1 MISDPAIS
9 RLFAES
15 SRPLRSLEFFPPKDE
30 AGVAALKETAAELAK
45 IAPDFASVT
54 YGAGGST
61 RQRTAEVS
69 QLLRAALGCPIM
81 PHLTCVGHSREELHA
96 LADEIHASGFRNI
109 MTLRGDLPKSETQG
123 TAGTTSTAD
132 DARLGLRP
140 RARAK
145 MEEPPAPKFASD
157 LVALLKARHSDFCLG
172 VAAYPETHPQAASAD
187 ADIAHLKAK
196 VDAGADF
203 AVTQLFFDNAVYF
216 RFVEKCRVAGITV
229 PIVPGIMPALSLAQV
244 RRFTAMCEVVLPE
257 KLAAQLDAA
266 GEDNPDEV
274 AHVGTQWAISQVR
287 ELLAGG
293 APGYHLYT
301 LNRAR
306 STMELCAALA
316 DV

>member
-1 MISDPAIS
+1 MIPDFTIS
-9 RLFAES
+9 RLLAEN

-30 AGVAALKETAAELAK
+30 AGVAALKQTATELAK

-69 QLLRAALGCPIM
+69 QLLRGELGCPIM

-96 LADEIHASGFRNI
+96 LADEIHAGGFRNI
-109 MTLRGDLPKSETQG
+109 MTLRGDWPKS
-123 TAGTTSTAD
+123 ANVSSTPPVD
-132 DARLGLRP
+132 SLR
-140 RARAK
+140 
-145 MEEPPAPKFASD
+145 FASD

-172 VAAYPETHPQAASAD
+172 VAAYPEKHPQAVSAD
-187 ADIAHLKAK
+187 ADIEHLKAK

-203 AVTQLFFDNAVYF
+203 AVTQLFFDNSAYF
-216 RFVEKCRVAGITV
+216 CFVEKCRAAGITV

-244 RRFTAMCEVVLPE
+244 RRFTTACEVVLPE
-257 KLAAQLDAA
+257 KLASQLDAA
-266 GEDNPDEV
+266 GKDNPDEV
-274 AHVGTQWAISQVR
+274 AHVGTQWAIDQVR

-293 APGYHLYT
+293 APGYHLYV

-306 STMELCAALA
+306 SAVKLCAALA
-316 DV
+316 EV

>member
-1 MISDPAIS
+1 MHPDSAIS
-9 RLFAES
+9 RLFSENP
-15 SRPLRSLEFFPPKDE
+15 RPLRSLEFFPPKD
-30 AGVAALKETAAELAK
+30 AVGVAGLKQTAAELAK

-54 YGAGGST
+54 YGAGGGT

-69 QLLRAALGCPIM
+69 QLLRGELGCPIM

-109 MTLRGDLPKSETQG
+109 MTLRGDLPKSATQG
-123 TAGTTSTAD
+123 TAD
-132 DARLGLRP
+132 DARQ

-145 MEEPPAPKFASD
+145 VEEPLAPKYASD

-172 VAAYPETHPQAASAD
+172 VAAYPEKHPQAVSSD
-187 ADIAHLKAK
+187 ADIAHLKTK

-216 RFVEKCRVAGITV
+216 RFVEKCRAAGITV

-244 RRFTAMCEVVLPE
+244 RRFTSMCEVVLPE
-257 KLAAQLDAA
+257 KLATQLDAA

-274 AHVGTQWAISQVR
+274 AHVGTQWAIAQVR

-306 STMELCAALA
+306 SAVELCAALA
-316 DV
+316 GV

>member
-1 MISDPAIS
+1 MRPDSTISH
-9 RLFAES
+9 LLAEK

-45 IAPDFASVT
+45 ITPDFASVT
-54 YGAGGST
+54 YGAGGGT

-69 QLLRAALGCPIM
+69 QLLRGELGCPIM

-96 LADEIHASGFRNI
+96 LADEIYASGFRNI
-109 MTLRGDLPKSETQG
+109 MTLRGDLPKEATQ
-123 TAGTTSTAD
+123 STARLPD
-132 DARLGLRP
+132 DS
-140 RARAK
+140 
-145 MEEPPAPKFASD
+145 PKYASD
-157 LVALLKARHSDFCLG
+157 LVVLLKARHSDFCLG
-172 VAAYPETHPQAASAD
+172 VAAYPEKHPQAVSAA
-187 ADIAHLKAK
+187 ADIEHLKAK

-216 RFVEKCRVAGITV
+216 RFVEKCRSAGITV

-244 RRFTAMCEVVLPE
+244 RRFTAMCEVMLPE
-257 KLAAQLDAA
+257 KLATQLDAA
-266 GEDNPDEV
+266 GEGNPDEV
-274 AHVGTQWAISQVR
+274 AHVGTQWAIAQVQ

-306 STMELCAALA
+306 SAVELYAALA
-316 DV
+316 AV

>member
-1 MISDPAIS
+1 MISDSAIS
-9 RLFAES
+9 HLFAEN
-15 SRPLRSLEFFPPKDE
+15 SRPLRSLEFFPPKEE

-54 YGAGGST
+54 YGAGGGT

-69 QLLRAALGCPIM
+69 QLLRGELGCPIM

-109 MTLRGDLPKSETQG
+109 MTLRGDLPKS
-123 TAGTTSTAD
+123 AD
-132 DARLGLRP
+132 ASRP
-140 RARAK
+140 PSLVDSPR
-145 MEEPPAPKFASD
+145 FASD
-157 LVALLKARHSDFCLG
+157 LVELLKARHSDFCLG
-172 VAAYPETHPQAASAD
+172 VAAYPEKHPQAVSAE

-216 RFVEKCRVAGITV
+216 RFVEKCRAAGITV

-257 KLAAQLDAA
+257 KLAAQLAAA

-274 AHVGTQWAISQVR
+274 AHVGTQWAIAQVS

-306 STMELCAALA
+306 SAVELCAALA
-316 DV
+316 GV

>member
-1 MISDPAIS
+1 MIPDLAIS
-9 RLFAES
+9 RLFTEH

-30 AGVAALKETAAELAK
+30 AGVAALKGVAAELAK

-69 QLLRAALGCPIM
+69 RLLRGELGCPIM

-96 LADEIHASGFRNI
+96 LADEIYASGFRNI
-109 MTLRGDLPKSETQG
+109 MTLRGDLPKSANASSAPPLTD
-123 TAGTTSTAD
+123 T
-132 DARLGLRP
+132 P
-140 RARAK
+140 RY
-145 MEEPPAPKFASD
+145 ASD
-157 LVALLKARHSDFCLG
+157 LVALLKARHGDFCLG
-172 VAAYPETHPQAASAD
+172 VAAYPEKHPQAASAD

-203 AVTQLFFDNAVYF
+203 AVTQLFFDNTVYF
-216 RFVEKCRVAGITV
+216 RFVEKCRAAGITV

-244 RRFTAMCEVVLPE
+244 RRFTSMCEVVLPE
-257 KLAAQLDAA
+257 MLASQLDAA
-266 GEDNPDEV
+266 GEDSPDEV
-274 AHVGTQWAISQVR
+274 AHVGTQWAIAQVR

-306 STMELCAALA
+306 SAVELCAALA
-316 DV
+316 DGR

>member
-1 MISDPAIS
+1 MRSDPVIS
-9 RLFAES
+9 RLFTES

-30 AGVAALKETAAELAK
+30 TGVAALRETALELAK

-54 YGAGGST
+54 YGAGGGT

-69 QLLRAALGCPIM
+69 QLLRGELGCPIM

-96 LADEIHASGFRNI
+96 LADEIYASGRRNI
-109 MTLRGDLPKSETQG
+109 MTLRGDLPKSAAQS
-123 TAGTTSTAD
+123 TAASTAD
-132 DARLGLRP
+132 DVRLGLRP
-140 RARAK
+140 RACAK

-157 LVALLKARHSDFCLG
+157 LVTLLKARHSDFCLG
-172 VAAYPETHPQAASAD
+172 VAAYPEKHPQAVSAE

-216 RFVEKCRVAGITV
+216 RFVEKCRAAGITV
-229 PIVPGIMPALSLAQV
+229 PIVPGILPALSLAQV

-257 KLAAQLDAA
+257 KLAGQLAAA
-266 GEDNPDEV
+266 GEGNPDEV

-287 ELLAGG
+287 ELIAGG

-306 STMELCAALA
+306 SAVELCAALA
-316 DV
+316 GV

>member
-1 MISDPAIS
+1 MISDSTIS
-9 RLFAES
+9 RLFAENA
-15 SRPLRSLEFFPPKDE
+15 RPLRSLEFFPPKDE
-30 AGVAALKETAAELAK
+30 AGVAALKQTATELAK

-54 YGAGGST
+54 YGAGGGT

-69 QLLRAALGCPIM
+69 QLLRGELGCPIM

-96 LADEIHASGFRNI
+96 LADEIHTSGFRNI
-109 MTLRGDLPKSETQG
+109 MTLRGDLPKS
-123 TAGTTSTAD
+123 ANSSSAPPLAD
-132 DARLGLRP
+132 TP
-140 RARAK
+140 RY
-145 MEEPPAPKFASD
+145 ASD

-172 VAAYPETHPQAASAD
+172 VAAYPEKHPQAVSAE
-187 ADIAHLKAK
+187 ADIEHLKAK

-216 RFVEKCRVAGITV
+216 RFVEKCRAAGITV

-244 RRFTAMCEVVLPE
+244 RRFTSMCEVVLPE
-257 KLAAQLDAA
+257 KLAAQLAAA

-274 AHVGTQWAISQVR
+274 AHVATQWAIDQVR

-293 APGYHLYT
+293 APGYHLYV

-306 STMELCAALA
+306 SAVKLCAALA
-316 DV
+316 GV

>member
-1 MISDPAIS
+1 MHPDSSIAP
-9 RLFAES
+9 LFAKN

-54 YGAGGST
+54 YGAGGGT

-69 QLLRAALGCPIM
+69 QLLRGELGCPIM

-109 MTLRGDLPKSETQG
+109 MTLRGDLPKDATQ
-123 TAGTTSTAD
+123 STARLPD
-132 DARLGLRP
+132 DSP
-140 RARAK
+140 T
-145 MEEPPAPKFASD
+145 FASD
-157 LVALLKARHSDFCLG
+157 LVALLKARYSDFCLG
-172 VAAYPETHPQAASAD
+172 VAAYPEKHPQAVSAD

-196 VDAGADF
+196 IDAGADF

-216 RFVEKCRVAGITV
+216 RFVEKSRAAGITV

-257 KLAAQLDAA
+257 KLATQLGAA
-266 GEDNPDEV
+266 GEGNPDEV
-274 AHVGTQWAISQVR
+274 AHVGTQWAIAQVR

-306 STMELCAALA
+306 SAVELCAALA
-316 DV
+316 GD

>member
-1 MISDPAIS
+1 MISDSTIS
-9 RLFAES
+9 RLFSEK
-15 SRPLRSLEFFPPKDE
+15 SRPLRSLEFFPPKEELD
-30 AGVAALKETAAELAK
+30 VVALKKTASELVK

-54 YGAGGST
+54 YGAGGGT

-69 QLLRAALGCPIM
+69 QLLRGELGCPIM

-109 MTLRGDLPKSETQG
+109 MTLRGDLPKSAVQG
-123 TAGTTSTAD
+123 GTGQKPLED
-132 DARLGLRP
+132 DAP
-140 RARAK
+140 RY
-145 MEEPPAPKFASD
+145 ASD

-172 VAAYPETHPQAASAD
+172 VAAYPEKHPQAASVES
-187 ADIAHLKAK
+187 DIAHLKAK
-196 VDAGADF
+196 IDAGADF

-216 RFVEKCRVAGITV
+216 RFVEKCRTAGISV

-257 KLAAQLDAA
+257 KLAAQLAAA
-266 GEDNPDEV
+266 GEGNPDEV
-274 AHVGTQWAISQVR
+274 AHIGTQWAIAQVR

-306 STMELCAALA
+306 SAVELYAALA
-316 DV
+316 DA